1 MPPWSHLLNTT
12 ATQNYCD
19 SVPWELACHW
29 CQRTWFLTNWCHGP
43 WSSVCRLQRWHD
55 MYFIYN
61 LIKIGL
67 RLACVPWAKRDYIGI
82 LPQIMRRSAVVQ
94 CLGALWL
101 PLKTA
106 LLPSMACNRTPDWAP
121 VPWELA
127 LHSHHQRQRWSSRW
141 SENFTSFCFAYHV
154 QRLCNR

>member
-1 MPPWSHLLNTT
+1 MGYVGYKDILGRQNLSVWCIFATCNVVLEAISWIPPQPRIT
-12 ATQNYCD
+12 ATQCPENWPATNVNEHVFWQIGVTVDYC
-19 SVPWELACHW
+19 
-29 CQRTWFLTNWCHGP
+29 QGP
-43 WSSVCRLQRWHD
+43 RSSVCRLQRWHD

-67 RLACVPWAKRDYIGI
+67 RLACVLWAKRDYMGI

-106 LLPSMACNRTPDWAP
+106 LLPSMACR
-121 VPWELA
+121 V
-127 LHSHHQRQRWSSRW
+127 
-141 SENFTSFCFAYHV
+141 
-154 QRLCNR
+154 